1 MSLDQRRPIELL
13 GPLPP
18 VTLRGWDGISAV
30 GRGSAGLRGALHYI
44 IPSPPAPSRR
54 TVAVKEPAYLM
65 TVQRI
70 IRDIEIEN
78 DLPGRPSARVET
90 HIDE

>member
-1 MSLDQRRPIELL
+1 
-13 GPLPP
+13 
-18 VTLRGWDGISAV
+18 VTTTEDTATEDVERQVAAV
-30 GRGSAGLRGALHYI
+30 
-44 IPSPPAPSRR
+44 
-54 TVAVKEPAYLM
+54 VAVKEPAYLM

-78 DLPGRPSARVET
+78 DLPGRPSARVEG

>member
-1 MSLDQRRPIELL
+1 
-13 GPLPP
+13 
-18 VTLRGWDGISAV
+18 
-30 GRGSAGLRGALHYI
+30 
-44 IPSPPAPSRR
+44 
-54 TVAVKEPAYLM
+54 VKEPAYLMTVLM